1 MDKAAKT
8 RTRRFVLAVIL
19 SVMLVAGIPMII
31 VGAIGPDEGHG
42 AMHAA
47 RIGYKVMMGIGI
59 VFTVFGFYGTPM
71 GWVMFGT
78 ANSELTIVAAVR
90 NEHLYTVNELAA
102 RLGKNDK
109 ETAHAAGQLRAE
121 RVSHGIQTGRRLPR
135 AQREYRSRAYGSALR
150 LSPLRRSRHLHSG
163 RKNRLS
169 LLRLSAHSSDKL
181 RGTGSR
187 DSDKAKTARRAVF
200 I

>member
-78 ANSELTIVAAVR
+78 ANSELTVVAAVR
-90 NEHLYTVNELAA
+90 NEHLYSRTLLVNCVRKGYLTEYKLEGDCLVLNENTALAPTEVHFDCPRCGAPVTCIAGEKTVC
-102 RLGKNDK
+102 
-109 ETAHAAGQLRAE
+109 
-121 RVSHGIQTGRRLPR
+121 P
-135 AQREYRSRAYGSALR
+135 YCGSV
-150 LSPLRRSRHLHSG
+150 LSDPSKR
-163 RKNRLS
+163 
-169 LLRLSAHSSDKL
+169 
-181 RGTGSR
+181 
-187 DSDKAKTARRAVF
+187 
-200 I
+200 

>member
-78 ANSELTIVAAVR
+78 ANSELTVVAAVR

-109 ETAHAAGQLRAE
+109 ERRTLLVNCVRKGYLTEYKLEGDCLVLNENTALAPTEVHFDCPRCGAPVTCTAGE
-121 RVSHGIQTGRRLPR
+121 KTVCPYCG
-135 AQREYRSRAYGSALR
+135 
-150 LSPLRRSRHLHSG
+150 SPLAAP
-163 RKNRLS
+163 KN
-169 LLRLSAHSSDKL
+169 K
-181 RGTGSR
+181 
-187 DSDKAKTARRAVF
+187 
-200 I
+200 

>member
-59 VFTVFGFYGTPM
+59 VFTDDNQFFWRFGIAFLIALTGCYS
-71 GWVMFGT
+71 
-78 ANSELTIVAAVR
+78 SE
-90 NEHLYTVNELAA
+90 
-102 RLGKNDK
+102 
-109 ETAHAAGQLRAE
+109 
-121 RVSHGIQTGRRLPR
+121 SF
-135 AQREYRSRAYGSALR
+135 
-150 LSPLRRSRHLHSG
+150 
-163 RKNRLS
+163 
-169 LLRLSAHSSDKL
+169 
-181 RGTGSR
+181 GSR
-187 DSDKAKTARRAVF
+187 SMDIAC